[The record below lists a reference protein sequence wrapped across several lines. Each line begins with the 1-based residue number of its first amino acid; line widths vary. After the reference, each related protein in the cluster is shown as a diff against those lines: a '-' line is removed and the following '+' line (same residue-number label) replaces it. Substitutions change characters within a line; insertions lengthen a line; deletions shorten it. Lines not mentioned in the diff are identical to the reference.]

1 MTTAE
6 FWHQQARPSCVRR
19 TDGHVPS
26 GQGPSGAQGG
36 LCSCGW
42 GNAASG
48 GAQLSVSADTRPPEV
63 AAEDK
68 EVWPPASP
76 QPSPGPGMSGRVAG
90 AFQPGHT
97 LPSAKTGRRRTPF
110 IDTSRRELDSKPVQG
125 GSLLALWTLGCGSG
139 RRRGPSSSAGLG
151 GSAQIW
157 VQLFPRPSPTAPQP
171 PEKVSRDCLAYLFT
185 LTQNRCMPA
194 GRSSSRGC
202 SDLNY
207 QHPCLLEP
215 SPMVPLH
222 TDDSGSDGCSPATKR
237 SRAKRPIQGRRG
249 LRGLAVDKRESP
261 V

>member
-1 MTTAE
+1 MAASLATAKPGARGRQGGWRVPSSPVTHFHLQTRAE
-6 FWHQQARPSCVRR
+6 GERPS
-19 TDGHVPS
+19 S
-26 GQGPSGAQGG
+26 IQA
-36 LCSCGW
+36 
-42 GNAASG
+42 
-48 GAQLSVSADTRPPEV
+48 
-63 AAEDK
+63 
-68 EVWPPASP
+68 
-76 QPSPGPGMSGRVAG
+76 
-90 AFQPGHT
+90 
-97 LPSAKTGRRRTPF
+97 
-110 IDTSRRELDSKPVQG
+110 G
-125 GSLLALWTLGCGSG
+125 GSWTASLCREDPCSHCGPWGVAVDAEEAPPPLLGWAAVPRSGS
-139 RRRGPSSSAGLG
+139 SCS
-151 GSAQIW
+151 
-157 VQLFPRPSPTAPQP
+157 PRPSPTAPQP

-237 SRAKRPIQGRRG
+237 SRAKRPIEGRRG